1 MINIEHEIFLPGKN
15 RIFMKNI
22 FTTHYYDASKI
33 SHSNQLEGLELADF
47 IRRVVA
53 LIIDLFVLIIILY
66 VTGTI
71 LDYIG
76 LIDFGLKIGI
86 NSGEANGIV
95 PEINNGIQ
103 VNVPEFL
110 KIIFKLSIP
119 VLYFGLITYFSNGYT
134 LGKRIFR
141 IRIISTNHKHL
152 TLWHSI
158 ERSLGYYA
166 SSLEFGFGFLQ
177 YFIDYNRRT
186 VHDRIA
192 ETIVIKVKKPGKT
205 SQITI
210 PANPIT
216 NKTE

>member
-1 MINIEHEIFLPGKN
+1 
-15 RIFMKNI
+15 MKNI
-22 FTTHYYDASKI
+22 FITHYYDASKI
-33 SHSNQLEGLELADF
+33 MHSNQLEGLELAHF
-47 IRRVVA
+47 IRRFIA
-53 LIIDLFVLIIILY
+53 LLIDLFVLIIILY
-66 VTGTI
+66 VIGTI
-71 LDYIG
+71 LDYFG

-86 NSGEANGIV
+86 SSDKTSSIV
-95 PEINNGIQ
+95 PDINNGIHI
-103 VNVPEFL
+103 NVPELL

-119 VLYFGLITYFSNGYT
+119 VLYFGLITYCTNGYT

-192 ETIVIKVKKPGKT
+192 ETIVIKVKKTRKT
-205 SQITI
+205 NQIAS

-216 NKTE
+216 DKTE

>member
-1 MINIEHEIFLPGKN
+1 
-15 RIFMKNI
+15 MKNI

-33 SHSNQLEGLELADF
+33 MHSNQLEGLELADF
-47 IRRVVA
+47 TRRFIA
-53 LIIDLFVLIIILY
+53 LIIDLFVLIIVLY
-66 VTGTI
+66 VIGTI
-71 LDYIG
+71 LDYFG

-86 NSGEANGIV
+86 SSDQTSSIV
-95 PEINNGIQ
+95 PDINNGVQI
-103 VNVPEFL
+103 NVPEFL
-110 KIIFKLSIP
+110 KIIFKLLIP
-119 VLYFGLITYFSNGYT
+119 VFYFGLITYCTNGYT
-134 LGKRIFR
+134 LGKCIFR

-192 ETIVIKVKKPGKT
+192 ETIVIKIKETRKT
-205 SQITI
+205 NQI
-210 PANPIT
+210 ANPPNSIT
-216 NKTE
+216 EKTE

>member
-1 MINIEHEIFLPGKN
+1 
-15 RIFMKNI
+15 MKNI
-22 FTTHYYDASKI
+22 FTTHYYDTSKI
-33 SHSNQLEGLELADF
+33 MHSNQLEGLELADF
-47 IRRVVA
+47 TRRFIA
-53 LIIDLFVLIIILY
+53 LLIDLFVLIIILY
-66 VTGTI
+66 VIGTI
-71 LDYIG
+71 LDYFG

-86 NSGEANGIV
+86 SSDKAINTIPN
-95 PEINNGIQ
+95 INNGMHI
-103 VNVPEFL
+103 NVPEYL
-110 KIIFKLSIP
+110 KIIFKLLIP
-119 VLYFGLITYFSNGYT
+119 VFYFGLITYCTNGYT

-192 ETIVIKVKKPGKT
+192 ETIVIKVKKTGKT
-205 SQITI
+205 NEIASPT
-210 PANPIT
+210 NPIT
-216 NKTE
+216 DKTE

>member
-1 MINIEHEIFLPGKN
+1 
-15 RIFMKNI
+15 MKNI
-22 FTTHYYDASKI
+22 LATHYYDASKI
-33 SHSNQLEGLELADF
+33 MHSSQLEGMELADF
-47 IRRVVA
+47 ARRFIAIV
-53 LIIDLFVLIIILY
+53 IDLLVLILSLYII
-66 VTGTI
+66 GTI
-71 LDYIG
+71 LNSLG

-86 NSGEANGIV
+86 SSDKTNNII
-95 PEINNGIQ
+95 PEVNNGLHL
-103 VNVPEFL
+103 NVPEVL

-119 VLYFGLITYFSNGYT
+119 VLYFGLITNFTNGYT

-152 TLWHSI
+152 TLWHAI

-192 ETIVIKVKKPGKT
+192 ETVVIKIKKGGNTNVISSPSK
-205 SQITI
+205 
-210 PANPIT
+210 PIAEPT
-216 NKTE
+216 N